1 MNATQRRLE
10 GKVALIVGAGQTP
23 GPKMGNGRATAL
35 LFAREGAQV
44 LAADQNIAS
53 AEETVALI
61 QSEGGSAAAVETDV
75 TDESSIQRAV
85 HDCTQR
91 WNRLDILHNN
101 VGISVAGGDAPVTEI
116 TVEAFDR
123 IMAVNLR
130 SVVLACKHALPI
142 MRDQGSGVILTISSI
157 AALVILYSS
166 AQAGSIRIGTEGA
179 YPPWNA
185 KDESGKLIG
194 FEVELAGWLCIYMK
208 ADCTLVE
215 QDWDGMIPG
224 LIMRKYDAIMAGM
237 SITDERMK
245 TINFSQGY
253 ADEVASLAVM
263 KGSSLEGMDTPKAI
277 NLSTGGGAAKKALK
291 TLTAALAGKTIGV
304 QTATIH
310 QNFLESGDVGNVKV
324 RTYKTQDE
332 VNLDLAAGRIDAAL
346 AAAVAFTDYA
356 EKSGKPVVLVGPTF
370 SGGAFGNG
378 VGVGIRKADTQLLED
393 FNKAIDSA
401 RKSGKIS
408 ELAIRWFGFDASM

>member
-1 MNATQRRLE
+1 M
-10 GKVALIVGAGQTP
+10 K
-23 GPKMGNGRATAL
+23 
-35 LFAREGAQV
+35 
-44 LAADQNIAS
+44 NIFKFF
-53 AEETVALI
+53 L
-61 QSEGGSAAAVETDV
+61 
-75 TDESSIQRAV
+75 
-85 HDCTQR
+85 
-91 WNRLDILHNN
+91 
-101 VGISVAGGDAPVTEI
+101 
-116 TVEAFDR
+116 
-123 IMAVNLR
+123 
-130 SVVLACKHALPI
+130 
-142 MRDQGSGVILTISSI
+142 SSI
-157 AALVILYSS
+157 AALLVFSS
-166 AQAGSIRIGTEGA
+166 SVQAGSIRIGTEGA

-194 FEVELAGWLCIYMK
+194 FEVELANFLCIYMK
-208 ADCTLVE
+208 ADCTIVE

-237 SITDERMK
+237 SITDERLK

-263 KGSSLEGMDTPKAI
+263 KGSSLERMDTPKAI
-277 NLSTGGGAAKKALK
+277 NLSLGGSDVKKALK
-291 TLTAALAGKTIGV
+291 TLTSVLAGKTIGV

-310 QNFLESGDVGNVKV
+310 QNFLESGDIGSVKV

-378 VGVGIRKADTQLLED
+378 VGVGIRKADTQLLKD
-393 FNKAIDSA
+393 FNEAIDTA

>member
-1 MNATQRRLE
+1 MKNIF
-10 GKVALIVGAGQTP
+10 K
-23 GPKMGNGRATAL
+23 
-35 LFAREGAQV
+35 LF
-44 LAADQNIAS
+44 LS
-53 AEETVALI
+53 
-61 QSEGGSAAAVETDV
+61 
-75 TDESSIQRAV
+75 
-85 HDCTQR
+85 
-91 WNRLDILHNN
+91 
-101 VGISVAGGDAPVTEI
+101 SVA
-116 TVEAFDR
+116 
-123 IMAVNLR
+123 
-130 SVVLACKHALPI
+130 ALMI
-142 MRDQGSGVILTISSI
+142 FF
-157 AALVILYSS
+157 SS
-166 AQAGSIRIGTEGA
+166 AQADSIRIGTEGA

-194 FEVELAGWLCIYMK
+194 FEVELANFLCIYMQ
-208 ADCTLVE
+208 ADCTIVE

-277 NLSTGGGAAKKALK
+277 NLSTGGGDVKKALK

-310 QNFLESGDVGNVKV
+310 QNFLESGDVGNVKI

-356 EKSGKPVVLVGPTF
+356 EKSGKAVVLVGPTF

-378 VGVGIRKADTQLLED
+378 VGVGIRKDDTDLLKR
-393 FNKAIDSA
+393 FNKAIDTA
-401 RKSGKIS
+401 RKNGKIS
-408 ELAIRWFGFDASM
+408 ELAIKWFGFDASM